1 MDGKAGVWNMR
12 DQFAMAALQGLT
24 STADEFWVTGTKE
37 MATTAAKAYRWA
49 DMMLMARGAG
59 PLEPKRSA

>member
-24 STADEFWVTGTKE
+24 STADEFWTRSPEG
-37 MATTAAKAYRWA
+37 MANAAEQAYEWA
-49 DMMLMARGAG
+49 DAMLMARGAG

>member
-24 STADEFWVTGTKE
+24 STADEFWVTGRKE
-37 MATTAAKAYRWA
+37 MADSAKQAYEWA
-49 DMMLMARGAG
+49 DAMLMARGAG